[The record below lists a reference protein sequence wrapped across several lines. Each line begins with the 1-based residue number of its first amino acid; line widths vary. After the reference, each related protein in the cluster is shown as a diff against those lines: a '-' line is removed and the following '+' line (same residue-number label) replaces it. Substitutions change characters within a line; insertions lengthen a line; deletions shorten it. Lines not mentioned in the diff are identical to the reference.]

1 MGTWSTTAPANLKTG
16 WTAMAANAS
25 TNGQY
30 RIKIGGSYIVLTF
43 ACRVRACS
51 AWLADGRLCVK
62 IENYSYATGDTDKGN
77 TLVTRASVTNESGT
91 TVYAPNNTGSMGD
104 STETSYGHLRG
115 TYYYTYDASYTSP
128 GTITAGIK
136 PVNPAD
142 VPSLYPEGTSTSY
155 WVDASCTVTVSKAA
169 RPSYDGGGGDGGG
182 DDGDDDNDGNA
193 VYIKV
198 NGAWKKAEA
207 VYIKVNGVWKKA
219 ADTKIKTGG
228 AWK

>member
-1 MGTWSTTAPANLKTG
+1 MGAWSTTAPANLKTG

-30 RIKIGGSYIVLTF
+30 RIRSGGSYIVLTF

-62 IENYSYATGDTDKGN
+62 IENYSYATGGTDKGN
-77 TLVTRASVTNESGT
+77 TLVTRASITNESGT

-136 PVNPAD
+136 PIDPAD
-142 VPSLYPEGTSTSY
+142 APSLYPEGTSTSY

-169 RPSYDGGGGDGGG
+169 RPSYGD
-182 DDGDDDNDGNA
+182 DGNA
-193 VYIKV
+193 VYIKAG
-198 NGAWKKAEA
+198 GAWKKAEA
-207 VYIKVNGVWKKA
+207 VYIKVNGVWQKA